1 MIHTFTGLINLMC
14 GKERIQRK
22 SAVRT
27 LNENKGLTHFS
38 FKNIKEGNK
47 GYSAR
52 DQVRAGEK
60 LSQRMHKL
68 ICSKV
73 LVMMIKG

>member
-22 SAVRT
+22 STVRT

-52 DQVRAGEK
+52 VRAGEK
-60 LSQRMHKL
+60 LAQRTHKL
-68 ICSKV
+68 VCSKV

>member
-14 GKERIQRK
+14 
-22 SAVRT
+22 VRT

-38 FKNIKEGNK
+38 FKNIKEVNK

-60 LSQRMHKL
+60 LAQRMHKFV
-68 ICSKV
+68 CNKV
-73 LVMMIKG
+73 LFMMIKE